1 MDTTKNMMKK
11 SAAEGL
17 YLFKGQPIKAGTLL
31 KITDPFVAHN
41 SSKAYTVSK
50 PVDGFVCFVSV
61 EFFNRGD
68 HPQTLLTIIHPE
80 FNTMRIPFNS
90 HGFSTWLAQT
100 FDIVE
105 VNTDE

>member
-1 MDTTKNMMKK
+1 MKRLE
-11 SAAEGL
+11 AEGS
-17 YLFKGQPIKAGTLL
+17 YLFKGQPLKAGILL

-50 PVDGFVCFVSV
+50 LVDGFVCFVSV
-61 EFFNRGD
+61 EEFNRGD

-90 HGFSTWLAQT
+90 HGFSAWFNQT
-100 FDIVE
+100 FDIVQGKQ
-105 VNTDE
+105 DE